1 MGAFE
6 VRGRLEEGDVIEVK
20 RKTDSKR
27 RMKVMS
33 DFGNSSLCGVVMI
46 KSLLEQV
53 EERIEEIETITRDNF
68 FKFLF
73 YLFSVAFFFFF
84 FFRKCKRE
92 MRE

>member
-84 FFRKCKRE
+84 FFLGNARDK
-92 MRE
+92 

>member
-27 RMKVMS
+27 RMKVLS

-46 KSLLEQV
+46 KSLLEQ
-53 EERIEEIETITRDNF
+53 IETITRDNF

-73 YLFSVAFFFFF
+73 YLFSVVLFFFF
-84 FFRKCKRE
+84 
-92 MRE
+92 